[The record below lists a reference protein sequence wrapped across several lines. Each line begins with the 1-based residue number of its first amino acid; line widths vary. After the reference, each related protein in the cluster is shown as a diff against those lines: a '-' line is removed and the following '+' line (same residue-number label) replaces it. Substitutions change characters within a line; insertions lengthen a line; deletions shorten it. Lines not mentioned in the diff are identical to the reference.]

1 MTFIISM
8 IICNGLLFAFVFI
21 WFLIDTKEVR
31 RLNRISKKENK
42 KRKIGR

>member
-8 IICNGLLFAFVFI
+8 IICNSILFTFVFI
-21 WFLIDTKEVR
+21 WFLVDTKEVR
-31 RLNRISKKENK
+31 RLNKISKKENK